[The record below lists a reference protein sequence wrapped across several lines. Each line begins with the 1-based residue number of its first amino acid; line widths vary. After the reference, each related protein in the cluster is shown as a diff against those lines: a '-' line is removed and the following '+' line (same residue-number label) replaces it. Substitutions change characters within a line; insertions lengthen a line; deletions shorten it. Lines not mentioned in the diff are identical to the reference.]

1 MLISLLWLWR
11 KSGMSIPNIDVS
23 FVEEKVNEI
32 NTIIC
37 AFLNHQEIHS
47 RQCFVKCGNITK
59 TGAIATNS
67 NLANLTCHSIPNS
80 VGLQGQ
86 SILQLQGLF
95 SVILTIKIAFFP
107 RLCHKKLWSYLKKK
121 GADSGKYLTCWMM
134 MHDTRYNFLKE

>member
-11 KSGMSIPNIDVS
+11 KSGTSIPNIGVS

-32 NTIIC
+32 TIIC

-47 RQCFVKCGNITK
+47 RQCFVKCRNITE

-95 SVILTIKIAFFP
+95 SVILTIKIAFFL
-107 RLCHKKLWSYLKKK
+107 RLCHKNLWSYLKKK